1 MHIAWLWAL
10 GTPQSYDTVDW
21 EAMEAAGTHGAVS
34 SENPSQNRTKWIVQK
49 GSELPVAR
57 GNLV

>member
-1 MHIAWLWAL
+1 M
-10 GTPQSYDTVDW
+10 VDW

-34 SENPSQNRTKWIVQK
+34 SENPSQNSTKWIAQK
-49 GSELPVAR
+49 GSELPIAR